1 MAAFSICEDNVD
13 LQLKD
18 KVVIATGGAKGIGAA
33 IVRACATEGA
43 VPVIVGRDAAAGKS
57 LQAEVQSKGARCGL
71 ITIDLATPESC
82 EQSVAQTLKEFGRL
96 DGLVNNAGRN
106 DKVGL
111 EQGNP
116 AEYVAS
122 LNRNLVH
129 YYSMAHYAL
138 PHLKRSRGSIVNV
151 GSKTAV
157 TGQGST
163 SGYASSKGAIMAL
176 TREWAAEL
184 LPYGIRVNTVI
195 PAEVMTPLYRSWL
208 DTFPNPDEKL
218 NVILSKIP
226 LEKRMTTAEEIAA
239 MVVFL
244 LSAKS
249 SHTTGQHLF
258 VDGGYTHLDRALT

>member
-1 MAAFSICEDNVD
+1 MD
-13 LQLKD
+13 LELKD
-18 KVVIATGGAKGIGAA
+18 KVVIVTGGAKGIGAA
-33 IVRACATEGA
+33 IVRACAAESG
-43 VPVIVGRDAAAGKS
+43 VPVIVGRDAEAGKA
-57 LQAEVQSKGARCGL
+57 LQSELERGGSRCGL
-71 ITIDLATPESC
+71 ISIDLGTPESC
-82 EQSVAQTLKEFGRL
+82 EQSVSQTLKEFGRL
-96 DGLVNNAGRN
+96 DALVNNAGRN

-111 EQGNP
+111 EHGSP
-116 AEYVAS
+116 AEYLAS

-129 YYSMAHYAL
+129 YYSMAHYSL
-138 PHLKRSRGSIVNV
+138 PHLKRAHGSIVNI

-208 DTFPNPDEKL
+208 DTFPSPEEKL
-218 NVILSKIP
+218 QLILSKIP
-226 LEKRMTTAEEIAA
+226 LGKRMTTSEEIAA

-244 LSAKS
+244 LSSQS

-258 VDGGYTHLDRALT
+258 VDGGYVHLDRALT

>member
-1 MAAFSICEDNVD
+1 MD
-13 LQLKD
+13 LGLKD
-18 KVVIATGGAKGIGAA
+18 KVVIVTGGAKGIGAA
-33 IVRACATEGA
+33 IVRAIAAEDA
-43 VPVIVGRDAAAGKS
+43 VPVIVGRDAESGKK
-57 LQAEVQSKGARCGL
+57 LQAELLRNGGRCGL
-71 ITIDLATPESC
+71 ITVDLASAETC
-82 EQSVAQTLKEFGRL
+82 AQVIDDTVKEFGRL
-96 DGLVNNAGRN
+96 DALVNNAGRN

-111 EQGNP
+111 EQGSP
-116 AEYVAS
+116 AEYIAS

-138 PHLKRSRGSIVNV
+138 PHLKRFKGSIVNI

-208 DTFPNPDEKL
+208 DTFPNPDQKL
-218 NVILSKIP
+218 SVILSRIP
-226 LEKRMTTAEEIAA
+226 LEKRMTTADEIAS

-244 LSAKS
+244 LSDKS

-258 VDGGYTHLDRALT
+258 VDGGYVHLDRALT

>member
-1 MAAFSICEDNVD
+1 MD

-18 KVVIATGGAKGIGAA
+18 KVIIVTGGAKGIGAA
-33 IVRACATEGA
+33 IIHSLAAEGA
-43 VPVIVGRDAAAGKS
+43 IPVIVDRDAEAGERLQSELQSIIPHCTLINVDVEVPENCSKS
-57 LQAEVQSKGARCGL
+57 IEH
-71 ITIDLATPESC
+71 
-82 EQSVAQTLKEFGRL
+82 TLKAFGRL
-96 DGLVNNAGRN
+96 DAVVNNAGRN

-111 EQGNP
+111 ESGSV

-122 LNRNLVH
+122 LHRNLVH

-138 PHLKRSRGSIVNV
+138 PHLKRSRGAIVNI

-163 SGYASSKGAIMAL
+163 SGYASSKGAIMSL

-184 LPYGIRVNTVI
+184 LPYGIRVNTVV
-195 PAEVMTPLYRSWL
+195 PSEVMTPLYRSWL
-208 DTFPNPDEKL
+208 DTFPNPEEKL
-218 NVILSKIP
+218 KTILTKIP
-226 LEKRMTTAEEIAA
+226 LDRRMTTADEIAA

-258 VDGGYTHLDRALT
+258 VDGGYIHLDRALT

>member
-1 MAAFSICEDNVD
+1 MD

-18 KVVIATGGAKGIGAA
+18 KVVIVTGGAKGIGAA
-33 IVRACATEGA
+33 IVRACAAEGA
-43 VPVIVGRDAAAGKS
+43 IPVIVGRDPEAGKKLQSELKKSGSACGIIS
-57 LQAEVQSKGARCGL
+57 LDLTPPENCEHAVSQ
-71 ITIDLATPESC
+71 TI
-82 EQSVAQTLKEFGRL
+82 KEFGRI
-96 DGLVNNAGRN
+96 DALVNNAGRN

-111 EQGNP
+111 ERGNP

-122 LNRNLVH
+122 LNHNLVH

-138 PHLKRSRGSIVNV
+138 PHLKRVKGSIVNV

-195 PAEVMTPLYRSWL
+195 PAEVMTQLYQGWL
-208 DTFPNPDEKL
+208 DTFPNPQEKL
-218 NVILSKIP
+218 KTILSKIP
-226 LEKRMTTAEEIAA
+226 LEKRMTTSEEIAD

-244 LSAKS
+244 LSPRS
-249 SHTTGQHLF
+249 SHTTGQHIF
-258 VDGGYTHLDRALT
+258 VDGGYVHLDRALT